1 MKTNRIGNYRVQTV
15 KVGIYAAE
23 DIMLNKEIIYRKGA
37 FIKSTAT
44 ERNALPFGKY
54 IIKSERSTRIHLTTI
69 GRQTKMIW
77 IRAPTLKNR
86 QKHTSLFMPK
96 SV

>member
-1 MKTNRIGNYRVQTV
+1 MKTNRIGNYRVQSV

-37 FIKSTAT
+37 FIKSTAM

-69 GRQTKMIW
+69 GR
-77 IRAPTLKNR
+77 
-86 QKHTSLFMPK
+86 
-96 SV
+96 

>member
-23 DIMLNKEIIYRKGA
+23 DIMLNKEIIYRTGS

-69 GRQTKMIW
+69 GR
-77 IRAPTLKNR
+77 
-86 QKHTSLFMPK
+86 
-96 SV
+96 

>member
-1 MKTNRIGNYRVQTV
+1 MPRAMKTNRIGNYRVQTV

-69 GRQTKMIW
+69 GR
-77 IRAPTLKNR
+77 
-86 QKHTSLFMPK
+86 
-96 SV
+96 

>member
-1 MKTNRIGNYRVQTV
+1 MKINRIGNYRVQTV

-37 FIKSTAT
+37 FINSTAT

-54 IIKSERSTRIHLTTI
+54 IIKSERSTRIHLTTR
-69 GRQTKMIW
+69 GR
-77 IRAPTLKNR
+77 
-86 QKHTSLFMPK
+86 
-96 SV
+96 